1 MAAAPRRRIWTSRLR
16 RCAPI
21 TVVFFLLAIGLACA
35 EEPASPP
42 PRPGREVSLPRSE
55 VKDTF
60 FAFLLGLISSGT
72 EIDVDNQEMREIL
85 VEFTS
90 VLNVPADLITRFA
103 QRVSPETG
111 EQRLELDFVRD
122 VVVPVPFALLFYHP
136 GSVRMTRAIVF
147 DVTRSTMSAA
157 DAGAA
162 GTPGSPVYFLTL
174 TEGSIFADI
183 DAWLEALF
191 SAQLEDSW
199 IVDVVFFR
207 WRGEWIG
214 MLEGTGKTTGRI
226 RRAYF
231 DYTKNE
237 IVFPAPDSL
246 KSIGRKLSRD
256 SSQP

>member
-1 MAAAPRRRIWTSRLR
+1 VPIAAVLS
-16 RCAPI
+16 
-21 TVVFFLLAIGLACA
+21 LLVIGPACA

-42 PRPGREVSLPRSE
+42 PRPGREVSLPASE

-60 FAFLLGLISSGT
+60 FAFLLGLIARGA

-90 VLNVPADLITRFA
+90 VLNVPADLITRFT
-103 QRVSPETG
+103 QRVNPDTG
-111 EQRLELDFVRD
+111 EQRLELDFLRD
-122 VVVPVPFALLFYHP
+122 VEVPVPFALLFYHP

-147 DVTRSTMSAA
+147 DVKRSAMSAS

-162 GTPGSPVYFLTL
+162 GTPGSPVYLLTL

-183 DAWLEALF
+183 DAWLEVLF

-199 IVDVVFFR
+199 ITDVFFFR
-207 WRGEWIG
+207 WHGEWIG
-214 MLEGTGKTTGRI
+214 MLEGKGKTSGRI

-246 KSIGRKLSRD
+246 KNIGRKLSRN